1 MAFIRERGAE
11 AGTPKV
17 GADPLFLQVRKVG

>member
-1 MAFIRERGAE
+1 MAFIRERGSE

-17 GADPLFLQVRKVG
+17 GADPLFLKVGKVG